1 MIALRVTSGY
11 KLRVTDCKLRVL
23 WCARRLR
30 FEKQLTDPAFA
41 HARQLNGLGS
51 RGEDLSAKIHRKW
64 RATSAHDGG
73 QDGTDI
79 LQSLP
84 PVRSDRHSLKLTR
97 MACAADHLPVTGETM
112 H

>member
-11 KLRVTDCKLRVL
+11 KLRVTGCKLRVL

-64 RATSAHDGG
+64 RATSAHDG
-73 QDGTDI
+73 TDI